1 LKEEAQKNP
10 NRTEVFAILP
20 AFGAWPTI
28 FVWQEVRGN
37 HLLHNQFACLDN
49 QLFQPKS
56 HPLTHFLGGKTMAL
70 RRIKTAM
77 KIKCSPQIK
86 RILNTSGWL

>member
-37 HLLHNQFACLDN
+37 HLLHNQFVCLDN

-56 HPLTHFLGGKTMAL
+56 HPLTHFSGGKNDGAPSNKNCNENKMQPA
-70 RRIKTAM
+70 
-77 KIKCSPQIK
+77 
-86 RILNTSGWL
+86 N